1 LIIHYVVVKMDILMT
16 VVHLHVKNVRFSVKL
31 VKVLVKNASNVL
43 NKLDMVLY
51 VIVKIITMILI

>member
-1 LIIHYVVVKMDILMT
+1 MT